1 MKVGFIGVGTMGAGM
16 ASNMQKGGNELVV
29 QRPHPAGGLPA
40 FECRCHLGRHAKGCG
55 GRLAI

>member
-29 QRPHPAGGLPA
+29 NEGATM
-40 FECRCHLGRHAKGCG
+40 
-55 GRLAI
+55 RLAEGLR